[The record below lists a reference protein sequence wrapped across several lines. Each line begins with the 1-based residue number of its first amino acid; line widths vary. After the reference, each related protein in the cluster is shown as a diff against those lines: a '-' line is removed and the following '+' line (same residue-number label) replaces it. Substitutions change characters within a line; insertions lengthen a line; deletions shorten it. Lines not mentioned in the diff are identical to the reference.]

1 MVCGIDTNIVDL
13 DELKAVLVKK
23 VEGLAIP
30 VKGLKA
36 SIDSISALVAKEVP
50 AITKKLEESIPALAS
65 LIPKASLQSD
75 MTALLGMISNPAG
88 FASQAAAIVSK
99 YGSVPGVDI
108 PGLADSILS
117 GNISAD
123 TICKFIP
130 NVEIDALNNI
140 IKKGVIPVPPAEAVA
155 ALPKIFDGKEQ
166 ANAKKVFDNAYAS
179 LLKGASELK
188 KRVGDG
194 KLIAKMTD
202 DITTAKCPG
211 GIMAA
216 TSAVLQDLTGRP
228 IPEEL
233 KKAMAGAPG
242 SMTLACGSAEFENTF
257 IKFQE
262 EIRKGAPKM
271 LEVMNEAGDIV
282 SKQFEGLQSA
292 GIGDTAKVLAN
303 FPGAIASA
311 TGSAAA
317 GDIVKS
323 QIEAL
328 QKIFPAT
335 EGDESGSAA
344 SVSRDA
350 DTSA

>member
-166 ANAKKVFDNAYAS
+166 ANAKKVADNAYAS

-194 KLIAKMTD
+194 NLIAKMTD
-202 DITTAKCPG
+202 DVTTAKCPG
-211 GIMAA
+211 GIM
-216 TSAVLQDLTGRP
+216 SAMAQKIQTLTGQP
-228 IPEEL
+228 IPEEIQ
-233 KKAMAGAPG
+233 KAMTGAPG
-242 SMTLACGSAEFENTF
+242 SMTLACGSGDLEEKLN
-257 IKFQE
+257 KVQE
-262 EIRKGAPKM
+262 MIQKETPKM
-271 LEVMNEAGDIV
+271 LEIVNEAGDKV
-282 SKQFEGLQSA
+282 K
-292 GIGDTAKVLAN
+292 DTLGEMSGVLAN
-303 FPGAIASA
+303 FPAAISSTTGA
-311 TGSAAA
+311 AAA

-335 EGDESGSAA
+335 EGGDESGSAA
-344 SVSRDA
+344 SVSGDA
-350 DTSA
+350 DTSGA